1 MYIETDRLILRSLE
15 LTDEKA
21 FVEMASDGTLNEI
34 FGDCGECDKWMKDW
48 LAEAISLDKEDNP
61 NREYLAYA
69 ILEKKRN
76 IVVGSV
82 GCSFYEDLN
91 KTGITY
97 FIGSSY
103 RKKGY
108 ASEAVAAYV
117 KYFLE
122 HYNANEMIATVKR
135 ENEASCKTVE
145 NAGFTLQE
153 TKRYQDIN
161 DEKAELYNFYS
172 VKRGR

>member
-1 MYIETDRLILRSLE
+1 MYIETERLVIRSLE
-15 LTDEKA
+15 LTDEKVY
-21 FVEMASDGTLNEI
+21 VEMASDGTLNEI
-34 FGDCGECDKWMKDW
+34 FGDCRECDKWMKDW
-48 LAEAISLDKEDNP
+48 LAEAISLDKENNP
-61 NREYLAYA
+61 KREYLAYA
-69 ILEKKRN
+69 ILEKKNN

-82 GCSFYEDLN
+82 GCSFYEDLQ

-97 FIGSSY
+97 FVGSSY

-108 ASEAVAAYV
+108 ASEAVTAYA

-122 HYNANEMIATVKR
+122 HYHVYEMIATVKK

-153 TKRYQDIN
+153 TKMYRDIN
-161 DEKAELYNFYS
+161 DEKEELYNFYS